1 MADIADDGLKLQVAD
16 LSCAGKLLEDTK
28 RLSMGGQK
36 VEHLHLTRGPEA
48 NNCITF
54 TSVMADTSPVAAPT
68 RPMFKT
74 DGPLFSQNDGQTVV
88 KAFIGVGSN
97 LAPGRPLAFDTDG
110 RILDFSSPVNANVS
124 KIENPSPP
132 SNLKF
137 DKFSGSL
144 VLGVN
149 VRF

>member
-1 MADIADDGLKLQVAD
+1 MADIADEGLKLHVAD
-16 LSCAGKLLEDTK
+16 LSCAGRLLEDTK
-28 RLSMGGQK
+28 RMSMGRQK
-36 VEHLHLTRGPEA
+36 VEHLHLSKGPESS
-48 NNCITF
+48 NCITF
-54 TSVMADTSPVAAPT
+54 TSVMADTSTAAAPT
-68 RPMFKT
+68 KPMFKT

-88 KAFIGVGSN
+88 KAFVGVASN

-110 RILDFSSPVNANVS
+110 RMLDFSNPVNANVG